1 MEESLIKDN
10 CMDENSSN
18 QAKPEGIAI
27 LNKAANGSTDD
38 PYMMNGLTLA
48 YIGDAVFEIMVRQ
61 HMLSTGSRQVDK
73 LHNHT
78 ISLVNAGSQSA
89 MIMHIMEML
98 TERELSV
105 YKRGRNSSTVTSAK
119 HQSVNDYRRATGL
132 EALFGYLYLNKE
144 YERLNELFD
153 ECMNAVTEKQ

>member
-1 MEESLIKDN
+1 MKNKLAAED
-10 CMDENSSN
+10 NSSN
-18 QAKPEGIAI
+18 T
-27 LNKAANGSTDD
+27 KANPDGLAVLKKADSGSTDD
-38 PYMMNGLTLA
+38 SYIMNGLTLA
-48 YIGDAVFEIMVRQ
+48 YIGDAVFELMVRQ
-61 HMLSTGSRQVDK
+61 HMLSTGSRQADK
-73 LHNHT
+73 LHKHT
-78 ISLVNAGSQSA
+78 IALVNAGSQSA

-144 YERLNELFD
+144 YERLKELFG
-153 ECMNAVTEKQ
+153 ECMNAVS